1 MVKINDEMNIDSKGA
16 SILIVDDEA
25 TNILLL
31 SKILKLKGYTN
42 VVTTQ
47 NPLETVPLLKEHD
60 CDLILLDLDMPELD
74 GYGVMDQINAL
85 TGDNPPAILVLT
97 AQHQQSYR
105 QRALDSG
112 ARDYVTKPFDADE
125 LLSRVRNLLEVQ
137 MAHNY
142 MMHQNEILE
151 QRVHKRTRELLIAK
165 DVAER
170 ANQAKTAFLANMSH
184 ELRTPLNGIM
194 GFSEILKDEL
204 FGVLGNPQY
213 QGYAD
218 DIHAAAKHLLA
229 IIDDILD
236 ISRILSNEG
245 ELNAAHIN
253 LPQTIEFCLRM
264 VEERAKAANVSITVD
279 IEPEI
284 NEILAEEVRIKQI
297 FLNLLTNSIKYSP
310 GGGAVVVSA
319 GLQGASLVMAV
330 SDTGIG
336 ISPENIEMV
345 LMPFGQVR
353 EGSNT
358 AHEGV
363 GLGLYLTQAFTE
375 MHGGSLK
382 IDSVVGE
389 GTTVTMAF
397 PISEIC
403 VDTISP
409 LKAKAN

>member
-1 MVKINDEMNIDSKGA
+1 MVQISGEMITDSKGA

-25 TNILLL
+25 ANVLLL
-31 SKILKLKGYTN
+31 KKILNLKGYTN
-42 VVTTQ
+42 VITTQ
-47 NPLETVPLLKEHD
+47 NPLEVLPLFKEHD

-74 GYGVMDQINAL
+74 GYGVMDQLNEL
-85 TGDNPPAILVLT
+85 TGDHPPAILVLT
-97 AQHQQSYR
+97 AQHQQSFR

-151 QRVHKRTRELLIAK
+151 QRVHKRTNELLIAK
-165 DVAER
+165 DVAEK
-170 ANQAKTAFLANMSH
+170 ANHAKTAFLANMSH

-204 FGVLGNPQY
+204 FGMLGNPQY
-213 QGYAD
+213 QEYAG
-218 DIHAAAKHLLA
+218 DIHGAAKHLLA

-245 ELNAAHIN
+245 DINVTQIN
-253 LPQTIEFCLRM
+253 LPETIEFCMRI
-264 VEERAKAANVSITVD
+264 VEERAKAANISISAD

-284 NEILAEEVRIKQI
+284 NIIFAEEVRMKQI
-297 FLNLLTNSIKYSP
+297 FLNLLTNSIKYSS
-310 GGGAVVVSA
+310 GGSITVSA
-319 GLQGASLVMAV
+319 GLRGDSLVIAV

-336 ISPENIEMV
+336 ISQEDIELV
-345 LMPFGQVR
+345 LKPFGQVR
-353 EGSNT
+353 KSSNT

-363 GLGLYLTQAFTE
+363 GLGLFLTQAFTE
-375 MHGGSLK
+375 MHGGTLK
-382 IDSVVGE
+382 IDSVVGQ
-389 GTTVTMAF
+389 GTTVSMAF
-397 PISEIC
+397 PISKMC

-409 LKAKAN
+409 LKSKAN

>member
-1 MVKINDEMNIDSKGA
+1 MVKINNEMNIDSKGA
-16 SILIVDDEA
+16 SILIVDDEPA
-25 TNILLL
+25 NVLLL
-31 SKILKLKGYTN
+31 KKILNLKGYTN

-47 NPLETVPLLKEHD
+47 NPLEAVPLFEEHH
-60 CDLILLDLDMPELD
+60 CDLILLDLDMPEMD
-74 GYGVMDQINAL
+74 GYGVMDQINVL

-97 AQHQQSYR
+97 AQHQQSFR

-142 MMHQNEILE
+142 MMNQNEILE
-151 QRVHKRTRELLIAK
+151 QRVHIRTRELLIAK
-165 DVAER
+165 DVAEK

-213 QGYAD
+213 QGYAG
-218 DIHAAAKHLLA
+218 DIHGAAKHLLA

-236 ISRILSNEG
+236 ISRILSNEV
-245 ELNAAHIN
+245 ELNATHIN
-253 LPQTIEFCLRM
+253 LPEIIEFCLRI
-264 VEERAKAANVSITVD
+264 VEERAKAANVSISVD
-279 IEPEI
+279 IDPEI

-297 FLNLLTNSIKYSP
+297 FLNLLTNSIKYSS
-310 GGGAVVVSA
+310 GGSITISA
-319 GLQGASLVMAV
+319 GLRGDSLVMAV

-336 ISPENIEMV
+336 ISQEDIELV
-345 LMPFGQVR
+345 LKPFGQVR
-353 EGSNT
+353 KSSDT

-375 MHGGSLK
+375 MHGGTLK
-382 IDSVVGE
+382 IDSVVGQ
-389 GTTVTMAF
+389 GTTVSMAF
-397 PISEIC
+397 PISKIC

-409 LKAKAN
+409 LKVEAN